1 MIMHDGGQMCVKC
14 ALVNFYIPSSFSNLH
29 AHSSKNELFADIF
42 RAIGVIQ
49 KMAVF
54 DSVYAWK
61 AMILGGVFDGFS
73 ELSSTLDSI
82 LTTSTLLCGMEPYNS
97 INQVDRINTN
107 YIHCHLL
114 LLNKSPFTIDPEFS
128 SRL

>member
-1 MIMHDGGQMCVKC
+1 MLSVLLLIFIFQAC
-14 ALVNFYIPSSFSNLH
+14 NFSNLLIRQ
-29 AHSSKNELFADIF
+29 KPNYLLIF
-42 RAIGVIQ
+42 FEPLHGIK
-49 KMAVF
+49 KMAVS